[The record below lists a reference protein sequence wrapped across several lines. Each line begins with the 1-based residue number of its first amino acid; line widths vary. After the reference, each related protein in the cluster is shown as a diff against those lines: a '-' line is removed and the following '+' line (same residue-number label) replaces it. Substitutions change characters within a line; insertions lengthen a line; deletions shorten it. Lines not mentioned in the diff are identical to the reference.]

1 MIRLISL
8 IAILSLAAVS
18 GALYKLKYK
27 VQSLDRESL
36 VLQRQILAEREAI
49 RLLDADWA
57 YLNQPDRLQ
66 VLTERHLTLGPI
78 DPRQFAMIA
87 SIPARIVPLADVPV
101 NPSAKAE
108 PFLPPS
114 SKRGVPM
121 ASLPLAASPVKLTV
135 DASDNNQV
143 LAVGGVE

>member
-18 GALYKLKYK
+18 GTLYKLKYK

-66 VLTERHLTLGPI
+66 VLAERHLTLGPI

-101 NPSAKAE
+101 
-108 PFLPPS
+108 
-114 SKRGVPM
+114 

-135 DASDNNQV
+135 DAGDNAQV